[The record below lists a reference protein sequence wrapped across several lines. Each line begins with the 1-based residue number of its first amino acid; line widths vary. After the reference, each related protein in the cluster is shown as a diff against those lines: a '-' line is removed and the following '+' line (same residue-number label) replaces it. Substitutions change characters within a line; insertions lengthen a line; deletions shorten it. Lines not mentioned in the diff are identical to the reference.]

1 MENYRRFF
9 IKTLLKLGVISMI
22 PSKLLSFNDFE
33 DCDITTP
40 DILGPFY
47 PGNYSS
53 LFNITPFDISDK
65 NQNFLEISGTVYASD
80 CKTPIPN
87 ATVEI
92 WHANQGEYNI
102 ETNEYLGSEYD
113 ENFYRG
119 QINTDSFG
127 NYSFL
132 TVFPGKYLNGSYYR
146 PSHIH
151 YKVSYLNTEL
161 TTQIYF
167 EGDTSISLDPWASSE
182 SAINRI
188 IPLFENSNNI
198 LNGIFDITLNIL
210 PEEINNTSIQENSR
224 LIKSIWHNPINKN
237 TTIILNNF
245 EKNTQIKIYDINGN
259 LIVHQTVLHSE
270 IKLINVIKDPLKRGL
285 YLLQISNSRGN
296 NEVKRFIV

>member
-1 MENYRRFF
+1 
-9 IKTLLKLGVISMI
+9 MI
-22 PSKLLSFNDFE
+22 PSKLLSFNNFE

-47 PGNYSS
+47 PGNYSN

-65 NQNFLEISGTVYASD
+65 SQNFLEISGTVYASD

-102 ETNEYLGSEYD
+102 ETNEYLGSQYD

-119 QINTDSFG
+119 QINTDNFG

-132 TVFPGKYLNGSYYR
+132 TVLPGKYLNGSYYR

-151 YKVSYLNTEL
+151 YKISYLNTEL
-161 TTQIYF
+161 ITQIYF
-167 EGDTSISLDPWASSE
+167 AGDTSISLDPWASSE
-182 SAINRI
+182 NALNRI

-198 LNGIFDITLNIL
+198 LNGVFDLTLNIL
-210 PEEINNTSIQENSR
+210 PEEISNTSLHENNR
-224 LIKSIWHNPINKN
+224 LIKSIWPNPINKN

-245 EKNTQIKIYDINGN
+245 EKNTQIIIYDINGN
-259 LIVHQTVLHSE
+259 LVAHQTVLQSE
-270 IKLINVIKDPLKRGL
+270 IKLIDIIKKPLKRGL
-285 YLLQISNSRGN
+285 YLLHISNNKGN
-296 NEVKRFIV
+296 SEIKKFII